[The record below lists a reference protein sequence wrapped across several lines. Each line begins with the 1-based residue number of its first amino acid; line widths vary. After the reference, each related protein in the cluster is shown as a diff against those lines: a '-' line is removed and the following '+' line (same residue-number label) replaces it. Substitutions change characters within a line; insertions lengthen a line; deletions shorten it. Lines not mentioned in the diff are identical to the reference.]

1 MASERRET
9 LARTV
14 GNVYVALELDAA
26 AMRRHEAA
34 REERCTA
41 HAALPKRRLRAAQ
54 RPAAPRTVSVSG
66 PLVPDRLCQ
75 PTVDVLPSA
84 ARLRLCGNC

>member
-54 RPAAPRTVSVSG
+54 RPAAPRTVTSADRWFQTVCVSR
-66 PLVPDRLCQ
+66 RLTSYQ
-75 PTVDVLPSA
+75 TLQQ
-84 ARLRLCGNC
+84 RLCGNC